1 MSALEDAIR
10 SIISTAVREA
20 IREELA
26 PLLEELRAAK
36 SQPPSAGEWLN
47 PKQAAALMSVAVNTL
62 ARLRMHG
69 DGPPYIKRGKGKQAA
84 IRYGRSD
91 LEAWMASHARRSTSG

>member
-1 MSALEDAIR
+1 MSALEDALR
-10 SIISTAVREA
+10 VIISTAVREA
-20 IREELA
+20 ICEELA

-36 SQPPSAGEWLN
+36 APPSAGEWLTA
-47 PKQAAALMSVAVNTL
+47 KQAAALMSVAVNTL

-69 DGPPYIKRGKGKQAA
+69 DGPPYAKHGRGKQAA
-84 IRYGRSD
+84 VRYKRSD